1 VQSDSEFI
9 EAFTAFLRDVVERH
23 GLDAAGPGPMANVLS
38 EHFGHDSAELTVVAE
53 RLSRARLV
61 DADIVLEKL
70 AADGRL
76 VGIAGARH
84 DDGLTFLEMVRGQH
98 GPVDLGAVEY
108 VALSVGPSR
117 ERQVVARGIWLF
129 TIDGEPV
136 AVLQR
141 DAREEWDRMT
151 PTLEVMAVDRSVAA
165 TFLTMLRAAM
175 REHSVLRGQVLSF
188 TGDQYGSSLGG
199 VTFHERPQ
207 VSAEEVILPG
217 DTLQK
222 IERHAI
228 LLGEHREAMLGA
240 GQHLKRG
247 ILLFGPPGTGKTHTV
262 RHLLGRSPDT
272 TAILLSGNTLGYV
285 REAAQLARAMEPA
298 MVVLE
303 DCDLIAE
310 DRDMMDSPHS
320 MLFELLESLDGLDGD
335 ANVTF
340 LLTTNR
346 PDLLERALAQR
357 PGRIDLAVEIPLP
370 DIDERRALF
379 TLYTQDQG
387 FSADVIAAA
396 ADRAEGVTAS
406 FAKELVRRAVLSAS
420 IDGRSPADADLV
432 TALDELLSDQSALT
446 RSLLA
451 SGPRTFE
458 EDAVLEDLDE
468 DW

>member
-1 VQSDSEFI
+1 MPQDTDFI
-9 EAFTAFLRDVVERH
+9 AAFTAFLREVVDRH
-23 GLDAAGPGPMANVLS
+23 RYDETGPGAVANLLS
-38 EHFGHDSAELTVVAE
+38 EHLGQDSTQLTVVTE
-53 RLSRARLV
+53 QLSRARLV
-61 DADIVLEKL
+61 DADIVLEKF
-70 AADGRL
+70 AAEGRL
-76 VGIAGARH
+76 VGLSGSRH
-84 DDGLTFLEMVRGQH
+84 DDNLSFLELVRGQH

-108 VALSVGPSR
+108 VALAVGPAR

-129 TIDGEPV
+129 TIDDHPV

-141 DAREEWDRMT
+141 DARPDWDRTM

-165 TFLTMLRAAM
+165 TFLTRLRAAM

-188 TGDQYGSSLGG
+188 TGDEYGSSLGG
-199 VTFHERPQ
+199 VTFHERPH
-207 VSAEEVILPG
+207 VSAAEVILP
-217 DTLQK
+217 DNRLER

-228 LLGEHREAMLGA
+228 LLGEHQDAMLAA

-285 REAAQLARAMEPA
+285 REAAQLARVMEPA

-310 DRDMMDSPHS
+310 DRDMIDSPHS
-320 MLFELLESLDGLDGD
+320 MLFELLEALDGLDGD

-370 DIDERRALF
+370 GIEERRALF
-379 TLYTQDQG
+379 TLYATGQD
-387 FSADVIAAA
+387 FSADVIDAAA
-396 ADRAEGVTAS
+396 TRAEGVTAS

-420 IDGRSPADADLV
+420 IGGRPPTDADFME
-432 TALDELLSDQSALT
+432 ALDELLSDQSALT

-451 SGPRTFE
+451 SGPQRFDDDDFT
-458 EDAVLEDLDE
+458 DMDDE
-468 DW
+468 Y